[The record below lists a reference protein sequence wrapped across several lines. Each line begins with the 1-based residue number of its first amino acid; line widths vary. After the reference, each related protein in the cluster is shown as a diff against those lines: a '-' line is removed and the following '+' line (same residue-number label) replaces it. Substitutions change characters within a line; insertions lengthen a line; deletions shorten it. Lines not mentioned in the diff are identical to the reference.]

1 MSARLVIE
9 AEECRVLTRLARGG
23 PTHGPDKEYRRLP
36 CLKLYAAD
44 PWVTLRAALE
54 GGLQSLEWLPRR
66 RVVLLRIATAL
77 SAMAALPDTFNSPPD
92 EDGTHVAGQVF
103 RARSCEPHGRS
114 YPYDSVHHGYRR
126 VMHILSGP

>member
-1 MSARLVIE
+1 M
-9 AEECRVLTRLARGG
+9 LTRLARGC

-36 CLKLYAAD
+36 CLRLYAAD
-44 PWVTLRAALE
+44 PWVTLRAAPE
-54 GGLQSLEWLPRR
+54 GGLQSPEWLPRR
-66 RVVLLRIATAL
+66 RVILSRIATAL
-77 SAMAALPDTFNSPPD
+77 SAMAVLPDTFISPPD

-103 RARSCEPHGRS
+103 CARSCEPHGRS

>member
-9 AEECRVLTRLARGG
+9 AEECRVLTRLARGC

-36 CLKLYAAD
+36 CLRLYAAD
-44 PWVTLRAALE
+44 PWVTLGAALE
-54 GGLQSLEWLPRR
+54 GGLQSPEWLPRR
-66 RVVLLRIATAL
+66 RVIPLRIATAL
-77 SAMAALPDTFNSPPD
+77 SAMAVLPDTFISPPD

-103 RARSCEPHGRS
+103 CARSCEPHGRS